1 MERSVAQKEGLLNDV
16 EREFDLKITTLSHY
30 KKILVRAAD
39 LTVTYKGAEAP
50 VIDGLNLEIAQ
61 GERLFLSGGNGCGKS
76 TLIKAILGGDA
87 SEDMV
92 ISGTLE
98 RASGLVI
105 SHVNQDTSHLRGSFR
120 DYAFECGVDYT
131 LLLSLLNRLDFDKA
145 QYEKDLSD
153 LSDGQKKKVLIASSL
168 LTPAHLY
175 IWDEPLNY
183 IDVFSRRQIEKLIT
197 EYQPTMVMVEHDLR
211 FRDNTATRVVEL

>member
-1 MERSVAQKEGLLNDV
+1 MD
-16 EREFDLKITTLSHY
+16 
-30 KKILVRAAD
+30 
-39 LTVTYKGAEAP
+39 
-50 VIDGLNLEIAQ
+50 
-61 GERLFLSGGNGCGKS
+61 
-76 TLIKAILGGDA
+76 
-87 SEDMV
+87 

-105 SHVNQDTSHLRGSFR
+105 SYVNQDTSHLKGSFR
-120 DYAFECGVDYT
+120 DYALECGIDYT

-211 FRDNTATRVVEL
+211 FRDKTATRVVELSC